1 MPLPSESPTRRLFI
15 GLMADEALRN
25 AILRWR
31 PSCHWPPGAALSPP
45 PQWHLTLVFLG
56 QVADSR
62 LPALR
67 TALERVAFEPLRLT
81 LGEPEVWPGG
91 IAVLR
96 PRPDDRLEALR
107 ARVVAAVQVAGFE
120 RPDANWK
127 PHLTLARKAAGA
139 VWPEQALA
147 VAWRVTAFSLV
158 WSRTQPQGDQA
169 RYEALDR
176 WP

>member
-1 MPLPSESPTRRLFI
+1 
-15 GLMADEALRN
+15 MADEALRN

-31 PSCHWPPGAALSPP
+31 TSCHWPAGATLSPP

-62 LPALR
+62 LPTLR
-67 TALERVAFEPLRLT
+67 TALAGVAFEPLRLT
-81 LGEPEVWPGG
+81 LGEPELWPRG

-96 PRPDDRLEALR
+96 PQPDDRLEALR
-107 ARVVAAVQVAGFE
+107 ARVVAAVQAAGLE

-127 PHLTLARKAAGA
+127 PHLTLARKATGA
-139 VWPEQALA
+139 VWPEQPLA
-147 VAWRVTAFSLV
+147 VAWRATAFSLV
-158 WSRTQPQGDQA
+158 WSRPRPQGDQA